1 MLRFIAQ
8 LKLQFNEAQVCF
20 YYDDNLF
27 KTEEIKGFKF
37 CGFVPLNPD
46 TESIL
51 NLILIYMDGDFQ
63 CQESSLFLY

>member
-8 LKLQFNEAQVCF
+8 LKLQFNEAEVCF
-20 YYDDNLF
+20 YDDDNLF

-51 NLILIYMDGDFQ
+51 ILIYMDSDFQ